1 VADLTG
7 PFSAPAPLTAEHD
20 LSQFR
25 CSHSDLTDWLQR
37 RARANEAMQAS
48 RTWVTCLGVQVVGYY
63 ALAAG
68 AIEREVVPGSMRR
81 NMPTPIPAVILARLA
96 VDERCHRQGL
106 GKGLLRHA
114 VLRSLQV
121 AEAIGTRILLAHAID
136 VQAVEFYEKQGFSSA
151 PQDSQLVL
159 LDLMK
164 VQRSDQ

>member
-1 VADLTG
+1 MR
-7 PFSAPAPLTAEHD
+7 PS
-20 LSQFR
+20 
-25 CSHSDLTDWLQR
+25 
-37 RARANEAMQAS
+37 
-48 RTWVTCLGVQVVGYY
+48 GV
-63 ALAAG
+63 
-68 AIEREVVPGSMRR
+68 S
-81 NMPTPIPAVILARLA
+81 T
-96 VDERCHRQGL
+96 
-106 GKGLLRHA
+106 A